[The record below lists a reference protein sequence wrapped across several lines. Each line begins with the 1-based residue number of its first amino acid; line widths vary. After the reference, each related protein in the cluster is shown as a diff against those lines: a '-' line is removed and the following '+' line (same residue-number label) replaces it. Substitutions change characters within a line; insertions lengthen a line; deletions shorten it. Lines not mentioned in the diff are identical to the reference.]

1 MFVNGDERAIGNRQL
16 AIGNLCWVSGCFAR
30 HCEHWS
36 RLSRAGRRRSV
47 RGASSEVFT
56 ERSST
61 FPGHG
66 ERPGIGGATTVGREM
81 NGMYCSSDR
90 SSKLF
95 IGFIKSSIQRLGLW
109 RVVTIEAAGECG

>member
-1 MFVNGDERAIGNRQL
+1 MFVNGEGKKFRNPKFEIR
-16 AIGNLCWVSGCFAR
+16 NLCWVFGCFAR

-66 ERPGIGGATTVGREM
+66 EQPGIGGATTVGREM
-81 NGMYCSSDR
+81 NGMYCSSGR

-95 IGFIKSSIQRLGLW
+95 IGFIKSSI
-109 RVVTIEAAGECG
+109 